1 MHSRIPPGVLMV
13 NYLRKIIDKDLFV
26 SKHLHELSGKKVLI
40 RIDTNGPVRNGHPD
54 LNSYKVFAHG
64 RNIEK
69 YVEHGA
75 LPIIMTHQGRKGNDE
90 FIGNLSAVARRIEIM
105 TGIKIKYVDEV
116 MGPKA
121 SKAIENIEHG
131 EAVFLRNVR
140 DHPEEANLETKQ
152 EMTNSS
158 LTEFFRDKVDIFIND
173 GPSVCHRAQCSLV
186 GFFGVIPSYFGLQME
201 FELEVVEDLKE
212 DLKAGKEMT
221 FFVGGK
227 KFEKVEYLKKILGYS
242 GAKFC
247 TGGLTGQYLT
257 HVAGMELN
265 GDNKE
270 ILNEDELKIAEDLY
284 ENFKDKIEMP
294 TDYTLENREIVDQ
307 KNLPHSK
314 GLIFDIGPKTV
325 KKYVEEING
334 RCVFAGVMGVFEK
347 GFDRTLELL
356 RMASCPKT
364 VIFGGHSSA
373 ALFQNHGI
381 YYHFTEKGGKVI
393 TSGGSALAFLA
404 DVDMP
409 GLDVCL

>member
-1 MHSRIPPGVLMV
+1 MV
-13 NYLRKIIDKDLFV
+13 NYLKEIRDKDLFV

-40 RIDTNGPVRNGHPD
+40 RIDTNGPVRDGQPD
-54 LNSYKVFAHG
+54 LNSFRVFAHG

-75 LPIIMTHQGRKGNDE
+75 LPVIITHQGRKGNDE

-105 TGIKIKYVDEV
+105 TGIKIKYIDEV
-116 MGPKA
+116 TGPETIKE
-121 SKAIENIEHG
+121 IENMEHG
-131 EAVFLRNVR
+131 EAIFLRNVR
-140 DHPEEANLETKQ
+140 DHPEETKLNNKK
-152 EMTNSS
+152 EMCNCS
-158 LTEFFRDKVDIFIND
+158 LTEFFKDKVDVFIND
-173 GPSVCHRAQCSLV
+173 GPSVCHRAQWSLV
-186 GFFGVIPSYFGLQME
+186 GPFGLIPSYFGLQME
-201 FELEVVEDLKE
+201 FELEVIEDLKE

-227 KFEKVEYLKKILGYS
+227 KFEKVEFLKKILEYP

-257 HVAGMELN
+257 HVAGIRLN
-265 GDNKE
+265 GENKKILKENE
-270 ILNEDELKIAEDLY
+270 IKIAEELY
-284 ENFKDKIEMP
+284 ENFKDKIEIP
-294 TDYTLENREIVDQ
+294 VDYTLDNREIVNQ
-307 KNLPHSK
+307 ESLPHSE

-325 KKYVEEING
+325 EKYAEKING

-364 VIFGGHSSA
+364 IIFGGHSSA

-393 TSGGSALAFLA
+393 TSGGSALALLA
-404 DVDMP
+404 EFDMP